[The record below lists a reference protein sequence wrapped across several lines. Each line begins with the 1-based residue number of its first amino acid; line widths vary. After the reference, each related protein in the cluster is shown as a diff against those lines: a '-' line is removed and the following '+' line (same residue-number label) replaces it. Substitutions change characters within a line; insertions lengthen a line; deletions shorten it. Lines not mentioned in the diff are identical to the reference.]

1 MNTFS
6 IEENEYLQIFV
17 DVTKKCNMNCN
28 VCYQG
33 DKKNNKEFLDINY
46 FEEVCKLLP
55 KKVVFRL
62 TGGEATL
69 HPNLVD
75 IVRIGGAHGNFMT
88 LVTNGTMI
96 AGNLNYVLKLKK
108 AARFFMAGIT
118 LDGGFHNRDVYKLIS
133 NQDIMDTKLRALE
146 TLFRAGVRRTSAGM
160 IIIKG
165 MNEDVIDDLLQLAD
179 THKSMRYL
187 FIRPLAPIGNFVG
200 YETYSVEETFE
211 IVKER
216 LKEKN
221 KKITR
226 MVERTPYCKDCRG
239 CLCFIVDG
247 KYQIGITDMSRD
259 QCRNCR
265 YRGKLKNDYKIV
277 PFFVD
282 LTTF

>member
-6 IEENEYLQIFV
+6 IEKNEYRQIFV
-17 DVTKKCNMNCN
+17 DVTKACNMNCN

-33 DKKNNKEFLDINY
+33 DKKNNKEYLDLDY
-46 FEEVCKLLP
+46 FRDVCRLLP
-55 KKVVFRL
+55 NRVVFRL

-75 IVRIGGAHGNFMT
+75 IVRVGGEYGNFMT
-88 LVTNGTMI
+88 LVTNGIVI
-96 AGNLNYVLKLKK
+96 ANDIDYVLELKN
-108 AARFFMAGIT
+108 AARFFMAGVT
-118 LDGGFHNRDVYKLIS
+118 LDGGLHNRDAYKLIS
-133 NQDIMDTKLRALE
+133 NQDIMDTKLKAVE
-146 TLFRAGVRRTSAGM
+146 NLFKAGVRRTSVGM
-160 IIIKG
+160 IIVKG
-165 MNEDVIDDLLQLAD
+165 MNEDVIDDLLYIAD
-179 THKSMRYL
+179 NNKSMRYI

-200 YETYSVEETFE
+200 YETYSVEETFDV
-211 IVKER
+211 VKEKLR
-216 LKEKN
+216 NKG

-247 KYQIGITDMSRD
+247 KYQIGITDMSRE
-259 QCRNCR
+259 QCRKCR